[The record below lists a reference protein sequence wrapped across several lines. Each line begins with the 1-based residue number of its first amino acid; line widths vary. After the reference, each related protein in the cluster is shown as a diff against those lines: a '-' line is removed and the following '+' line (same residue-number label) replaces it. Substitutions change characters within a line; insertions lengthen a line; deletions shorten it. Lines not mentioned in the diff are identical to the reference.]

1 MNYEQP
7 KKQQESNF
15 ILKYLQWQI
24 FGYLTLEALA
34 LDSEVYNL
42 NDYNIS
48 TIAERINITDKYG
61 NKILDLSDK
70 TLIHNTNL

>member
-48 TIAERINITDKYG
+48 TIAERINITDKYE
-61 NKILDLSDK
+61 NKILHLFRQS
-70 TLIHNTNL
+70 TNS